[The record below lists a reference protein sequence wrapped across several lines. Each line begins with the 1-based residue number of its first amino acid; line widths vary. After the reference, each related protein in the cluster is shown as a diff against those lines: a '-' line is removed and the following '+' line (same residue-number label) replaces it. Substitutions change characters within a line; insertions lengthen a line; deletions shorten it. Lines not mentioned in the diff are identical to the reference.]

1 MQRGML
7 GGVRRWL
14 VAGTAAVAVLAQTG
28 GVSLA
33 AGGTGGTP
41 FSLICADHKALVGI
55 QGRAGS
61 YIDSIRGVCRGFDEL
76 GTADAAV
83 TTATAGGSG
92 GTSSFD
98 LRCPSGEAMVG
109 VKGRADWWVDR
120 VQIECA
126 VMDANGHGQGPVT
139 TDPFTA
145 GGTGGNA
152 FNILCPTPVSDH
164 NAHNVMIGLN
174 GRAGDWLD
182 ALSLQCGTPNI
193 AHVDPTDPDRP
204 DLRVSIV
211 GLPFRVHQGATIE
224 YTATM
229 TNVGKR
235 IGGGAEFDLGTT
247 LPVNLPTIEVPF
259 LQFGGCDVHTVPP
272 PPVFVRC
279 TAGGVDGTWGSQQ
292 LPVTVTLT
300 ASTTGTFDFS
310 GTADPRNRVAEG
322 TGGGDNNTRH
332 ETLRVVP

>member
-1 MQRGML
+1 ML

-14 VAGTAAVAVLAQTG
+14 AAGTAAVALVAQTG

-33 AGGTGGTP
+33 AGGTGGSP
-41 FSLICADHKALVGI
+41 FTLNCPDGKALVGI

-76 GTADAAV
+76 GNADAPV
-83 TTATAGGSG
+83 TTGTTGGTGGS
-92 GTSSFD
+92 SSFD

-126 VMDANGHGQGPVT
+126 VVNTNGHGAGPIT

-152 FNILCPTPVSDH
+152 FHTECPSPTNDPGT
-164 NAHNVMIGLN
+164 HNVMIGLG
-174 GRAGDWLD
+174 GRAEQWLD
-182 ALSLQCGTPNI
+182 ALTIRCVSALDIGQLSPIDPN
-193 AHVDPTDPDRP
+193 RP
-204 DLRVSIV
+204 DLRVSVV
-211 GLPFRVHQGATIE
+211 GLPFRVHAGDRVR

-235 IGGGAEFDLGTT
+235 IGAGAELDLGTNM
-247 LPVNLPTIEVPF
+247 PVNLPTIEVPF
-259 LQFGGCDVHTVPP
+259 LVFGGCDVHHAPP
-272 PPVFVRC
+272 PPGFVRC
-279 TAGGVDGTWGSQQ
+279 TAGAVDGTWATER
-292 LPVTVTLT
+292 LPVNVTVV
-300 ASTTGTFDFS
+300 AGTTGTFDFS
-310 GTADPRNRVAEG
+310 ATADPRNQIAEG
-322 TGGGDNNTRH
+322 VGGGDNNTRH